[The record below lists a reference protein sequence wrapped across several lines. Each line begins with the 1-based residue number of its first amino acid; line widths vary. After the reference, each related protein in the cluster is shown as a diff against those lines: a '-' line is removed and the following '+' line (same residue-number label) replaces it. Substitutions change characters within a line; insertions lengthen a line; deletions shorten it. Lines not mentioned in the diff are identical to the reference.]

1 MLAHGRPIQLLR
13 CHIVRMD
20 SLNKT
25 DDSTRRR
32 VCFCSF
38 ANLCLEFL
46 HSLIFRT
53 FCVLGKL
60 DQNVDKQRVSQGEVL
75 LKKSLSTYPSKDTG
89 SILYV

>member
-1 MLAHGRPIQLLR
+1 MLAHARPIQLLR
-13 CHIVRMD
+13 CHIVRMA

-25 DDSTRRR
+25 VDSTWRR

-53 FCVLGKL
+53 LSVLGKL
-60 DQNVDKQRVSQGEVL
+60 DQNVDKQRVTQREVL
-75 LKKSLSTYPSKDTG
+75 LKKSFSTYPSKDTG